1 MCAAGRVSQELE
13 PAKRDLREALP
24 PGSMVR
30 VCPHAWSLEI
40 AENLESFTNFRVILV
55 QGP

>member
-1 MCAAGRVSQELE
+1 MCAAGPVSQQLE